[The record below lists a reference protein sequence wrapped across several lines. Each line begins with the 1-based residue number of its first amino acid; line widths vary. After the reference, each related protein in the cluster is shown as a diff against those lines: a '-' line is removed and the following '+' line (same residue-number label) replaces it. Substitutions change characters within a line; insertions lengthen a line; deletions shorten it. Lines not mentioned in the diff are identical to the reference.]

1 MKIWRGLAEVLLLL
15 PLGSLGC
22 FSAPPNPTTAGKPS
36 LPEIVNTFSLIDD
49 SGGPFSRCY
58 EVRPPPLP
66 DGAEEDEVELWYPT
80 RRRAFLFEG
89 VEGAEGIPSGNDGA
103 PLFRQTDPVTVRQ
116 TSFGC
121 GKLGSSV
128 WPSSV
133 ALCLHLAAHPEAVR
147 GRRVLELGAGCGL
160 PSLLCRDALGAN
172 AVLATDFWEL
182 DDRAVDGG
190 RKFLCRDA
198 LGANAVLATDFWE
211 LDDRVVD
218 GGRKEPIPARLHG
231 INLEHNVRG
240 EGAQVQR
247 VDWHDPVTVSGAS
260 SFGADLIIGSDLVY
274 YPSNVQPLMD
284 TLQALLEEGRGA
296 PEAFLISPLP
306 PEVERTSLPEF
317 REKLP
322 STLAG
327 HSVQMDEIVMHR
339 AEDSENQR
347 FLRIAIAAKK

>member
-182 DDRAVDGG
+182 DDR
-190 RKFLCRDA
+190 
-198 LGANAVLATDFWE
+198 
-211 LDDRVVD
+211 VVD

-296 PEAFLISPLP
+296 PEAVLISPLP